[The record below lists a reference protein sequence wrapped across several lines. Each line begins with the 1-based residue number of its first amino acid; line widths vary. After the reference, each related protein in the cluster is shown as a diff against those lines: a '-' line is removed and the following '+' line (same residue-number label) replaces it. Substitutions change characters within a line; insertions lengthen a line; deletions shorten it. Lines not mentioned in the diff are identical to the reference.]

1 MERLKANLLAL
12 LVAAHLLAITL
23 QALPAPGGGMSRSTW
38 KDPTVQAEFDA
49 WRVRLNGWGW
59 DGTTAQLE
67 DQLWDFAKGFMER
80 RDQVLTPFKPYY
92 KHAGTTQA
100 WRMFV
105 APHRYPARLELDVL
119 EGTTWRLVY
128 KERDAEATWRGRW
141 LDHDRVRSLIFR
153 FSWRPYRKQ
162 YEMFV
167 RRLAKEAARDFPQ
180 ATSFRARFFKYQ
192 TLSPED
198 TRAGKAPSGRYVEV
212 LTVPL
217 GGAP

>member
-105 APHRYPARLELDVL
+105 APHRYPARRRSSR
-119 EGTTWRLVY
+119 GAGASTGSRAWRAPLS
-128 KERDAEATWRGRW
+128 A
-141 LDHDRVRSLIFR
+141 RSSR
-153 FSWRPYRKQ
+153 CRSASA
-162 YEMFV
+162 
-167 RRLAKEAARDFPQ
+167 RRSSSRAPP
-180 ATSFRARFFKYQ
+180 TS
-192 TLSPED
+192 SP
-198 TRAGKAPSGRYVEV
+198 R
-212 LTVPL
+212 
-217 GGAP
+217 